1 MHCAIPATS
10 ISPICRDVVCYEY
23 VRPEA
28 RHRNDLLLERGKAP
42 ELARLYEYS
51 CQDSGVV
58 V

>member
-1 MHCAIPATS
+1 LCHTGDEYFANMPGRC
-10 ISPICRDVVCYEY
+10 CYGY